1 MTMTKQEILKL
12 KRFIEE
18 LAWLMESYSKIDLKK
33 AAMLIDE
40 SIGET
45 SEVRKAMGAYESQ
58 NPNIHFLIGV
68 LPSLFL
74 DESIFKTNDDIADF
88 AADIL
93 EVNIPRHQKKSKYEI
108 IGHIVCE
115 TSRINEK
122 RLDKLVRALSVLI
135 NDEKGKKIIA
145 ERKRDNSSFS
155 WNDMIQSLI
164 KE

>member
-1 MTMTKQEILKL
+1 MTKQEILKL

-18 LAWLMESYSKIDLKK
+18 LAWLMDTYSKIDLKK
-33 AAMLIDE
+33 ASKLIDE
-40 SIGET
+40 SLGET
-45 SEVRKAMGAYESQ
+45 SEVRKAMGAYESN

-74 DESIFKTNDDIADF
+74 DESLFRTNDDIADF
-88 AADIL
+88 ASDIL

-122 RLDKLVRALSVLI
+122 GLDRLVRALSVLV
-135 NDEKGKKIIA
+135 NDEKGKRIIA
-145 ERKRDNSSFS
+145 EKKKDSSFS
-155 WNDMIQSLI
+155 WNDVIQGLI
-164 KE
+164 RE